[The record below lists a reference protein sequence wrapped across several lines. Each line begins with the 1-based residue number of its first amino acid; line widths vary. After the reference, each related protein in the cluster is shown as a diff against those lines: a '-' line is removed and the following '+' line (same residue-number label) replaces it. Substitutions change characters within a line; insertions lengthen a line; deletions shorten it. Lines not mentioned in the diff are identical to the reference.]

1 MIDETRGD
9 STGQKPHDLLPDDAT
24 MIAEAK
30 AELKRLDAHCLGANT
45 IVLGRTLMALERA
58 VDRIAELRSG
68 SDAAGRERGATMSDD
83 PRDSAVESQGA
94 DDEEAIGRDEIAET
108 LVTMANSAE
117 AQGVRV
123 GAYFCRAAAVMLRR
137 DAPMVEACEWARN
150 RREVYVRQT
159 EMPGEGT
166 VFEACDMETY
176 TRADGPSFEAA
187 IIAAAAALRAES
199 EVQGDE

>member
-68 SDAAGRERGATMSDD
+68 STEWQQMQSDLAAMTLEQLDRERAIAGLQLLASQARPGTPTDD
-83 PRDSAVESQGA
+83 VLR
-94 DDEEAIGRDEIAET
+94 I
-108 LVTMANSAE
+108 
-117 AQGVRV
+117 
-123 GAYFCRAAAVMLRR
+123 AAALLRR
-137 DAPMVEACEWARN
+137 DAEKVEAW
-150 RREVYVRQT
+150 EVVQLWGMKSVSVVDITDYEDPRAFPVY
-159 EMPGEGT
+159 EAT
-166 VFEACDMETY
+166 VSVV
-176 TRADGPSFEAA
+176 DGYDFVSRGRSREAA
-187 IIAAAAALRAES
+187 ILAAAAKLQAES
-199 EVQGDE
+199 EVQDDE